1 MNNTTNR
8 NGFSRRA
15 FTGAA
20 LVGVLAWTAFAS
32 PPRAELRVVTTIP
45 DLADLAREIGGD
57 RVSVKSLSKG
67 TENLHQVPVRPSMVV
82 ALNKADLLL
91 QMGLSLESSWLPGL
105 LLAARNKDLEPGHP
119 GFVNCSAGWEA
130 LDVPENLSR
139 RQGDL
144 HPEGNPHFNLDPR
157 AGRHLARQVHDGLVG
172 VDPGGE
178 EYYAGRLAEYE
189 KKLEAA
195 EKRWAKLGRKLA
207 GKRVAVYHTEYRY
220 LANQLGMEVATS
232 IEPKPGIPPSPGDIA
247 RVVQAMKEKEV
258 KVILT
263 AAWSNNR
270 QVVDVARK
278 TGAEVLE
285 LPNQVGGASWA
296 ESWIAMQDGVHQRLA
311 EAFGIDWKA
320 LAEED
325 G

>member
-1 MNNTTNR
+1 M
-8 NGFSRRA
+8 
-15 FTGAA
+15 
-20 LVGVLAWTAFAS
+20 
-32 PPRAELRVVTTIP
+32 
-45 DLADLAREIGGD
+45 
-57 RVSVKSLSKG
+57 
-67 TENLHQVPVRPSMVV
+67 
-82 ALNKADLLL
+82 
-91 QMGLSLESSWLPGL
+91 
-105 LLAARNKDLEPGHP
+105 
-119 GFVNCSAGWEA
+119 
-130 LDVPENLSR
+130 
-139 RQGDL
+139 
-144 HPEGNPHFNLDPR
+144 
-157 AGRHLARQVHDGLVG
+157 G